1 MYNLAKDK
9 MDKVEPV
16 YILCYSGNKCA
27 KTAISVMKVQDLI
40 QIICLSLRMEQKTVM
55 FRSFCNRVKL
65 GVRKNLLWFTN
76 DDGTGWRATV
86 PFLVL
91 YENGYDN
98 ISVYDGGWYE
108 WLMHDDYPVQVG
120 DPASDE
126 CVHTTVGELSTGKAA
141 K

>member
-1 MYNLAKDK
+1 
-9 MDKVEPV
+9 
-16 YILCYSGNKCA
+16 
-27 KTAISVMKVQDLI
+27 
-40 QIICLSLRMEQKTVM
+40 M
-55 FRSFCNRVKL
+55 FE
-65 GVRKNLLWFTN
+65 KNLLWFTN

-126 CVHTTVGELSTGKAA
+126 CFTQQLENFLQEKLQNKT
-141 K
+141 